1 MENILKNSL
10 HIQNS
15 VTESVRKSIYHQ
27 TVQVIVVS
35 KQQSLEDVKALYELG
50 YRHFAENRVD
60 KLLERQ
66 EQLPYTDIVWHLIG
80 TLQSRKVKEIINVVD
95 YIHSVDT
102 KKLLQTIENRANIQ
116 KNVFLQINL
125 FNEPQKH
132 GFTVEELDD
141 VIQFVSQLV
150 RVNVVGLMCM
160 APIDA
165 SEKLLHEKFK
175 QLKNIQQEIQNRQIL
190 NVPCTCLSMG
200 MSQDYKIAIENG
212 ATHVRIGSAFF
223 EK

>member
-102 KKLLQTIENRANIQ
+102 KKLLQTIENRANTQ

-132 GFTVEELDD
+132 GFQLKELDD
-141 VIQFVSQLV
+141 VIQFVSSLA
-150 RVNVVGLMCM
+150 RVNVMGLMCM

-165 SEKLLHEKFK
+165 DEKLLHGKFK
-175 QLKNIQQEIQNRQIL
+175 QLKMIQQTIQSQEIL
-190 NVPCTCLSMG
+190 NVPCPYLSMG